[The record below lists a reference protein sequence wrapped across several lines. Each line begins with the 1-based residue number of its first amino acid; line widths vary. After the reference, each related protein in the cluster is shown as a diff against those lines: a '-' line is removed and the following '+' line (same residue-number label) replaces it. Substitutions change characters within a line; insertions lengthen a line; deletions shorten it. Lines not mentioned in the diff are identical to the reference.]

1 MVTWGPFLSLLP
13 TTRELYTL
21 LVAVSLLVWSD
32 SRLYLI
38 RLNGLISIS
47 GLRGLMG
54 SANSSSSVACVSC
67 RGGLPA
73 CMLLLL
79 PLFLTMASS
88 DATPPDPDPDEV
100 PVTRRPDD
108 RGRPAAVV
116 PELPG
121 VK

>member
-1 MVTWGPFLSLLP
+1 MGPCFLSLFP

-21 LVAVSLLVWSD
+21 LVAVSLPDNSD
-32 SRLYLI
+32 SFLYLI

-47 GLRGLMG
+47 GLLGLMG

-67 RGGLPA
+67 RGGRPA
-73 CMLLLL
+73 CILLL
-79 PLFLTMASS
+79 PLPLFFTMASS

-108 RGRPAAVV
+108 RGRPGAVV